1 MLINITKEQ
10 LSKLE
15 MLSTLGDYYIDDME
29 STNSQYED
37 DKETVTQ
44 AQEVIQEINNQLVFM
59 EQMEHQE
66 KMKINYLKSYY
77 KEINKEA

>member
-29 STNSQYED
+29 PSNRQYD
-37 DKETVTQ
+37 NDKETVTQ
-44 AQEVIQEINNQLVFM
+44 AQEVIQEINNQFLFM

-66 KMKINYLKSYY
+66 KMKIDYLKSYY

>member
-29 STNSQYED
+29 SSNPQYED
-37 DKETVTQ
+37 DKENVTQ
-44 AQEVIQEINNQLVFM
+44 AQEVIQEINNQFLFM

-66 KMKINYLKSYY
+66 KMKIDYLKSYY

>member
-15 MLSTLGDYYIDDME
+15 MLSTLGDYYIDGME
-29 STNSQYED
+29 PTNSQYED

-44 AQEVIQEINNQLVFM
+44 AQEVIQEINNQFLFM

-66 KMKINYLKSYY
+66 KMKIDYLKSYY

>member
-10 LSKLE
+10 LLKLE

-29 STNSQYED
+29 PSNRQYED

-44 AQEVIQEINNQLVFM
+44 AQEVIQEINNQYLIMQQM
-59 EQMEHQE
+59 EQQE
-66 KMKINYLKSYY
+66 SIKLEYLRSYY
-77 KEINKEA
+77 REINRGS

>member
-29 STNSQYED
+29 SSNPQYED

-44 AQEVIQEINNQLVFM
+44 AQEVIQEINNQFLFM

>member
-29 STNSQYED
+29 SSNPQYED
-37 DKETVTQ
+37 DKETVNQ
-44 AQEVIQEINNQLVFM
+44 AQEVIQEINNQFLFM

-66 KMKINYLKSYY
+66 KMKIDYLKSYY

>member
-29 STNSQYED
+29 SSNSQYED

-44 AQEVIQEINNQLVFM
+44 AQEVIQEINNQFLFM

-66 KMKINYLKSYY
+66 KMKIDYLKSYY

>member
-29 STNSQYED
+29 SSNPQYED

-44 AQEVIQEINNQLVFM
+44 AQEVIQEINNQFLFM

-66 KMKINYLKSYY
+66 KMKIDYLKSYY

>member
-29 STNSQYED
+29 SSNPQYED

-44 AQEVIQEINNQLVFM
+44 AQEVIQEINNQFVFM

>member
-29 STNSQYED
+29 PSNRQYDD

-44 AQEVIQEINNQLVFM
+44 AQEVIQEINNQFLFM

-66 KMKINYLKSYY
+66 KMKIDYLKSYY

>member
-29 STNSQYED
+29 SSNPQYED

-44 AQEVIQEINNQLVFM
+44 AQEVIQEINNQFLFM
-59 EQMEHQE
+59 VQMEHQE

>member
-29 STNSQYED
+29 PSNRQYED

-44 AQEVIQEINNQLVFM
+44 AQEVIQEINNQFLFM

-66 KMKINYLKSYY
+66 KMKIDYLKSYY

>member
-29 STNSQYED
+29 SSNSQYED

>member
-44 AQEVIQEINNQLVFM
+44 AQEVIQEINNQFLFM

-66 KMKINYLKSYY
+66 KMKIDYLKSYY

>member
-29 STNSQYED
+29 SSNPQYED
-37 DKETVTQ
+37 DKEIVTQ
-44 AQEVIQEINNQLVFM
+44 AQEVIQEINNQFLFM

-66 KMKINYLKSYY
+66 KMKIDYLKSYY